1 MSADREILL
10 VYDGECP
17 ACNFYCELARIT
29 ESVGK
34 LTLVNAREQSDAMDK
49 ITAAGLD
56 TDQGMV
62 LMLDDKM
69 YYGAEAIQMLSLLS
83 TRISVFNRLSYHVFR
98 SRRVASILYP
108 MLRTCRNLLLKFLR
122 KSKINNLATHNNENF

>member
-10 VYDGECP
+10 VYDNECP
-17 ACNFYCELARIT
+17 ACNFYCELARID

-34 LTLVNAREQSDAMDK
+34 LTLVNAREHSDTMDK

-56 TDQGMV
+56 IDQGMV
-62 LMLDDKM
+62 LMLDDQI

-83 TRISVFNRLSYHVFR
+83 TRIGVFNRLSYHVFR
-98 SRRVASILYP
+98 SKRVASVLYP
-108 MLRTCRNLLLKFLR
+108 MLRTCRNLLLKLLR
-122 KSKINNLATHNNENF
+122 KSKINNLAMHNNIT